1 MNHNARTLRSNPTDA
16 EKLLWKHLRLR
27 QLHGYKFRRQFPL
40 GSYIVDFVCLEA
52 RLVIEVDGGQ
62 HIEQSMQ
69 DERRTEW
76 LRQQGFTVL
85 RFWNNQVLQE
95 TEAVKVVISEALCLL
110 LAPHPSPPP
119 SRGRVR
125 TPSLPRWGRGLA

>member
-1 MNHNARTLRSNPTDA
+1 MQEVEQRREQLPRMGALGVNRIARKLRSNLTDA

-40 GSYIVDFVCLEA
+40 GSYVVDFICLEA

-62 HIEQSMQ
+62 HVERSVQ

-85 RFWNNQVLQE
+85 RFWNNQVF
-95 TEAVKVVISEALCLL
+95 
-110 LAPHPSPPP
+110 
-119 SRGRVR
+119 RR
-125 TPSLPRWGRGLA
+125 PRQ

>member
-1 MNHNARTLRSNPTDA
+1 MQEVEQRREQLPRMGALGVNRIARKLRSNLTDA

-40 GSYIVDFVCLEA
+40 GSYVVDFICLEA

-62 HIEQSMQ
+62 HVERSVQ

-95 TEAVKVVISEALCLL
+95 TEAVKAVISEALCLL
-110 LAPHPSPPP
+110 PLPPP
-119 SRGRVR
+119 
-125 TPSLPRWGRGLA
+125 PP